1 MYSDTALIRSIT
13 VYGGSPIFIFGTL
26 GNLLNIRFLW
36 RTRRNPCAFIFLV
49 SSFFNCIVLFY
60 GLFTRILSTGFDLDW
75 SNTNRI
81 WCKTRIA
88 FTEASFLISITCICL
103 ASIDRFLT
111 SCRQEKYRKLSRL
124 SLTRWAII
132 LTIIFWLGH
141 SIPYLIYAELSYN
154 SKTGLISCLLLINTA
169 HANYLRYVALPVYLG
184 LFPSMILIIT
194 GLMTYR
200 NTNRL
205 QILRQRQLLQK
216 QLTSM
221 MLTQIP
227 IILFSTL
234 PYIIFTEYTAVT
246 STIIKSTDQK
256 AVERLFTNIVTLL
269 FYITFACPF
278 FVFFASSASFRREAK
293 MFLLREKTNLFT
305 TNQIQPYSIAIIKNI
320 QPAIVNENKH

>member
-1 MYSDTALIRSIT
+1 MSSNTMLIRSIT
-13 VYGGSPIFIFGTL
+13 IYSGLPIFICGTL

-60 GLFTRILSTGFDLDW
+60 GLFTRILSVGFILDW

-103 ASIDRFLT
+103 ASIDRCLV
-111 SCRQEKYRKLSRL
+111 SCRQEKYRRLSRL
-124 SLTRWAII
+124 PLTQRAII
-132 LTIIFWLGH
+132 LISIFWLGH
-141 SIPYLIYAELSYN
+141 SVPYIIYAELIYS
-154 SKTGLISCLLLINTA
+154 SKTGLTSCLLLINTTY
-169 HANYLRYVALPVYLG
+169 ANYLRYIALPVYLG
-184 LFPSMILIIT
+184 LFPSTILTIT
-194 GLMTYR
+194 GVLTYK
-200 NTNRL
+200 NTNKL
-205 QILRQRQLLQK
+205 QILRQRQLIQK

-234 PYIIFTEYTAVT
+234 PYIIFTEYTAIT
-246 STIIKSTDQK
+246 STMIKSTSQRE
-256 AVERLFTNIVTLL
+256 VELLLTNIVTIL

-278 FVFFASSASFRREAK
+278 FVFFASSTSFRQEAK
-293 MFLLREKTNLFT
+293 MFILCQKTNVFR
-305 TNQIQPYSIAIIKNI
+305 TNRIQPYSAAIIKTI
-320 QPAIVNENKH
+320 QPAIAKGNQH

>member
-1 MYSDTALIRSIT
+1 MSSNTTLIRSIT
-13 VYGGSPIFIFGTL
+13 VYGGLPIFICGTL

-60 GLFTRILSTGFDLDW
+60 GLFTRILSVGFDLDW
-75 SNTNRI
+75 SSTNRI

-103 ASIDRFLT
+103 ASIDRFLI
-111 SCRQEKYRKLSRL
+111 SCRQEKYRKLSKL
-124 SLTRWAII
+124 PLTRWAII
-132 LTIIFWLGH
+132 IIILFWFGH
-141 SIPYLIYAELSYN
+141 SVPYVAYAELIQN
-154 SKTGLISCLLLINTA
+154 SKTGLTSCLLLINTA
-169 HANYLRYVALPVYLG
+169 YANYLRYVALPVYLG
-184 LFPSMILIIT
+184 LFPSTILTIT

-200 NTNRL
+200 NTNKL
-205 QILRQRQLLQK
+205 QMLRQRQLVQK

-221 MLTQIP
+221 ILTQIP

-246 STIIKSTDQK
+246 STMIKSTNEK
-256 AVERLFTNIVTLL
+256 AVELVVTNIATLL

-293 MFLLREKTNLFT
+293 RFFLCQKTNLFK
-305 TNQIQPYSIAIIKNI
+305 TNRIQPYSTATIKNI
-320 QPAIVNENKH
+320 QPAIVNDNKH